1 MAFPVSIL
9 LIAIGAVLAF
19 AVNRSPNGINIHA
32 VGWIL
37 MAVGFVGLLLGLMW
51 WDRWGAGYW
60 TRRRT
65 YAEGGDPYAPR
76 AYGGWG
82 RRRTVVEDVDAP
94 PAGPPGPPG
103 PPDVPPPTP

>member
-9 LIAIGAVLAF
+9 LIAVGAVLAF

-37 MAVGFVGLLLGLMW
+37 LAVGFVGLLLGLFW
-51 WDRWGAGYW
+51 WESWGGGYW

-65 YAEGGDPYAPR
+65 YVARDRYASPPPD
-76 AYGGWG
+76 AYGP
-82 RRRTVVEDVDAP
+82 RRTVVEEDVGG

-103 PPDVPPPTP
+103 PPPEAPPPP